1 MIQPKVY
8 IKRYDEIFNVV
19 NYCYDKK
26 IITINNN
33 GKKEKFKPNQVI
45 LMKKSGY
52 LDINDKV
59 IYEFDRLKFKDRDLR
74 GNEIINS
81 ATLEIYKNNCY
92 LLDWDRQDTC
102 YFRNYKNG
110 LDVTCLLFNYK
121 KAQTEVIYNELER
134 KKSRRVGDECS

>member
-1 MIQPKVY
+1 MLQPKVFVKQY
-8 IKRYDEIFNVV
+8 NKIFNVV

-26 IITINNN
+26 ILTINNN

-74 GNEIINS
+74 GNEITNS

-92 LLDWDRQDTC
+92 LVDWDREDTC
-102 YFRNYKNG
+102 YFQNYKNG

-121 KAQTEVIYNELER
+121 KAQTEVIYNELKR
-134 KKSRRVGDECS
+134 KEKVGG